1 MLKITQHELVY
12 VHLRQLEK
20 SDISRL
26 SITKTYSDQI
36 IA

>member
-1 MLKITQHELVY
+1 VERHSQYEIVY

-26 SITKTYSDQI
+26 SITKTYSDSI